1 MRGRCVFG
9 SLCCVLAMQT
19 VFERMGLYEL
29 TAMRTTLLRGI
40 VATKYST
47 PAERETWRLQVDA
60 ITAELTRRN
69 ELKS

>member
-1 MRGRCVFG
+1 MRARCVFG
-9 SLCCVLAMQT
+9 SLCCVQAMLI
-19 VFERMGLYEL
+19 VLERLGYYEL

-40 VATKYST
+40 VSTQYST
-47 PAERETWRLQVDA
+47 PTERETWQLQVDA